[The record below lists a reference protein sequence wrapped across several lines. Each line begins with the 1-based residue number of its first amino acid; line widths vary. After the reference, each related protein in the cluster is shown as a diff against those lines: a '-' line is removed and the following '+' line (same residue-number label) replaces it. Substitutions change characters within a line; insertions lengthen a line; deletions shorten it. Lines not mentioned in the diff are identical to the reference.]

1 MSENQEGNTEVETKA
16 LCEVK
21 EKPVK
26 SKNTFLF
33 FFSVIFY
40 YLSICHKIMVNVF
53 RMDPCPDLQVWKNY

>member
-33 FFSVIFY
+33 RNIL
-40 YLSICHKIMVNVF
+40 LSFNMS
-53 RMDPCPDLQVWKNY
+53 

>member
-26 SKNTFLF
+26 SKNTSC
-33 FFSVIFY
+33 FSF
-40 YLSICHKIMVNVF
+40 
-53 RMDPCPDLQVWKNY
+53 P